1 MIRLLIVDDS
11 ALMRR
16 HLTSIFESEGDF
28 IIHTARNG
36 REAVEENQA
45 FKPDVVTLDVNMP
58 EMDGLSALSMIM
70 TERPVPVIMVSSITS
85 KGALATFEALNLG
98 AVDFIAKPG
107 GTISLSVDDIK
118 EQILQK
124 VRGAARARVKKAI
137 KKAAPISLKQVE
149 QKAEQKPS
157 PSVTSKATSSD
168 RPLTISDKIVLI
180 GVSTGGP
187 RTLEEILPK
196 LPATLDAAL
205 LIAQHMPASFTESL
219 AARLNRTCRMHV
231 EEISRLTALQ
241 KGGIYIG
248 RGNSDLVIS
257 TRKDNI
263 IAQSRPSNSQ
273 YLWHPSVEI
282 LGQSALKYCQPKN
295 ILGIILTGMGH
306 DGSKSFATLKKNGA
320 TTIAEDES
328 SCVVFGMPAE
338 LIENNGASHIL
349 PSNKIAA
356 KIIDW
361 VQRS

>member
-124 VRGAARARVKKAI
+124 VRGAAKARVRAVKKP
-137 KKAAPISLKQVE
+137 APTSLKRVE
-149 QKAEQKPS
+149 QKAEQQPS
-157 PSVTSKATSSD
+157 PAITSKASNSD
-168 RPLTISDKIVLI
+168 KPLTTKDKIILI

-196 LPATLDAAL
+196 LPATLNAAL
-205 LIAQHMPASFTESL
+205 VIAQHMPASFTESL

-231 EEISRLTALQ
+231 EEISRLTSLQ
-241 KGGIYIG
+241 KGSIYIG
-248 RGNSDLVIS
+248 RGNADLVLS

-263 IAQSRPSNSQ
+263 IAQSRPSNTQ

-282 LGQSALKYCQPKN
+282 LGQSALKACQPKKV
-295 ILGIILTGMGH
+295 LGIILTGMGH
-306 DGSKSFATLKKNGA
+306 DGSKAFTDLKKSGA
-320 TTIAEDES
+320 TTIAEDEA

-349 PSNKIAA
+349 PSTKIAA
-356 KIIDW
+356 KIIEW